1 METEVAVAWGRPES
15 ALDVAFT
22 LSASRAFSAERRL
35 EIQLFDAATVFSSDQ
50 LRSAAAH
57 ALRAKERGTMRTGS
71 LAVEMLLYASGRR
84 QIKEAMAV
92 MGLTARTERVA
103 AVLLGPGAAASAP
116 HLLNALGLA
125 PLSEKEGSGGAC
137 ALERLGVSAKGAAP
151 EQMADLAL
159 EQVALL
165 DIEK

>member
-1 METEVAVAWGRPES
+1 MGTDVAVVWGRP
-15 ALDVAFT
+15 AKGLDVAAA
-22 LSASRAFSAERRL
+22 LSAARAFSAAHGV
-35 EIQLFDAATVFSSDQ
+35 EIQLLDASSVFDGDH

-57 ALRAKERGTMRTGS
+57 ALRARERGSMRSGS
-71 LAVEMLLYASGRR
+71 LAVELLLYASGRR

-103 AVLLGPGAAASAP
+103 AVILGPGAAASAP
-116 HLLNALGLA
+116 HLLKALGLA
-125 PLSEKEGSGGAC
+125 PLSEKEAAGGAG
-137 ALERLGVSAKGAAP
+137 ALERLGVPARGATP
-151 EQMADLAL
+151 EQLADLAL

>member
-1 METEVAVAWGRPES
+1 MAVAWGRP
-15 ALDVAFT
+15 AKGLDVAAA
-22 LSASRAFSAERRL
+22 LSAARSFSAAQGVEL
-35 EIQLFDAATVFSSDQ
+35 QLLDAASVADGDH

-57 ALRAKERGTMRTGS
+57 ALRARERGTMRTGS
-71 LAVEMLLYASGRR
+71 LAVELLLYASGRR

-92 MGLTARTERVA
+92 MGLSARTERVA
-103 AVLLGPGAAASAP
+103 AVLFGPGASSKAGA
-116 HLLNALGLA
+116 LLRALGFE
-125 PLSEKEGSGGAC
+125 PLSESEAAGGAG

-151 EQMADLAL
+151 EQRADLAL